1 MCCRFVLDV
10 TEKDL
15 AEIVERAGNS
25 PLLSRFHK
33 KEAGIFVRSGEVKPM
48 NIAPAIATNRSG
60 SPAIFPMRWGFAV
73 EGKKTVLINARAE
86 TAAEKPS
93 FRDAWK
99 NHRCILPASWYCEWQ
114 HAPAADGQSTVTTKY
129 NIQPYDTRITWLCG
143 LYRIENG
150 LPVFV
155 VLTTR
160 PSPDV
165 AEIHDRMPLILPK
178 GCVREWVNPKTR
190 AEDLLPYALTR
201 LAAEK
206 AG

>member
-1 MCCRFVLDV
+1 MCCRYVLDV
-10 TEKDL
+10 TEKEL
-15 AEIVERAGNS
+15 AEIVEEAGNS
-25 PLLSRFHK
+25 PLLGRFHK
-33 KEAGIFVRSGEVKPM
+33 KEAGIFVRSGEVRPM

-60 SPAIFPMRWGFAV
+60 QQAVFPMRWGFTID
-73 EGKKTVLINARAE
+73 GRPSPLINARVE

-99 NHRCILPASWYCEWQ
+99 SHRCILPASWYYEWQ
-114 HAPAADGQSTVTTKY
+114 HTPLDDGKTATAKY
-129 NIQPYDTRITWLCG
+129 AIQPYDTQITWLCG

-155 VLTTR
+155 VLTTE
-160 PSPDV
+160 PSNDV
-165 AEIHDRMPLILPK
+165 AFIHDRMPLILPK
-178 GCVREWVNPKTR
+178 GCVREWVNPGTR

-201 LAAEK
+201 FSAEK